1 MLASLSSSK
10 GFPVEFHHVGVF
22 KAPQAHDGVSNQNS
36 LAREKQQEGGK
47 RNPKK
52 EKKTNNPSSTKK
64 KSVTM
69 KMFSIAKAAAFFL
82 LAIQG
87 ATCSEAAD
95 DGPIIG
101 KDHTLLLP
109 RIDRLFS

>member
-22 KAPQAHDGVSNQNS
+22 KAPQAHDGVSNQSS

-69 KMFSIAKAAAFFL
+69 KMFSIAAAFFL
-82 LAIQG
+82 LTTQG

-101 KDHTLLLP
+101 KDHMLLLP